1 MEFAF
6 FVLVLITKLLLFK
19 GGPRC
24 NNYPAGQAAVG
35 FFFPPPL
42 TFVYLNYFASFTSW
56 FECISIFLGFPL
68 IQSALCE
75 RVVSKNMKFSPE
87 NSQCIVLF
95 KMNTEKHGAE

>member
-6 FVLVLITKLLLFK
+6 FVLVLITKLLFK
-19 GGPRC
+19 GGPRY
-24 NNYPAGQAAVG
+24 NNYSADQAALV
-35 FFFPPPL
+35 FFPL
-42 TFVYLNYFASFTSW
+42 TFVYLNYFASFTPC

-87 NSQCIVLF
+87 NSQCIVLL
-95 KMNTEKHGAE
+95 KINTGKHGAE